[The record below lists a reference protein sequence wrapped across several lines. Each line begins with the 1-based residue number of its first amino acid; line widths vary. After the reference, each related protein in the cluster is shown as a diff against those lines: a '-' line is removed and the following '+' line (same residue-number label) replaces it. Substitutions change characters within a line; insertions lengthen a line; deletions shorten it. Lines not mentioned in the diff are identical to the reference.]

1 MQKEMTPAHCR
12 LLHAVAQTLKD
23 YPLYEHQMDEL
34 VSLVE
39 SNDELSSMS
48 HLDGKHDR
56 DTIVKYIIN
65 HSATCS
71 RLTDREKR
79 EAVIAEYAEYLDEDI
94 SFYKWHDGL
103 LNKQEREFVAAN
115 PNKRYADV
123 RTGKVSS
130 LLDWAS
136 HLRFRAA
143 GSHGAQAI
151 TATLKEWASDFGYR
165 GAKKWGVET
174 FMDAFHK
181 DRLVETGKDY
191 LLYVL
196 YQEIGPLSECCE
208 IHDNYYS
215 WKELCAWAA
224 IERYYGHSVH
234 YGHGESYR
242 SSEFDHLGDFGE
254 YLERKLPE
262 CFNGSPKCDM
272 GGFETCIVVNRKY
285 KCANLPFC
293 HCEPGKIVNWHES
306 VPSWRDGFNKK
317 RCKGGDCECDN
328 FRFDKDD
335 EACENCCPYIKE
347 LEEQFVK
354 FCAGE

>member
-39 SNDELSSMS
+39 SDSFLHSMS
-48 HLDGKHDR
+48 CLDGKHDR

-94 SFYKWHDGL
+94 SFYKWKDGL

-115 PNKRYADV
+115 PNKRYVDV
-123 RTGKVSS
+123 RTGKA
-130 LLDWAS
+130 D
-136 HLRFRAA
+136 
-143 GSHGAQAI
+143 
-151 TATLKEWASDFGYR
+151 TLKKWKSDFGYR

-191 LLYVL
+191 QLYVL
-196 YQEIGPLSECCE
+196 NEEIDPYANICV

-224 IERYYGHSVH
+224 IERYYGHSVR

-262 CFNGSPKCDM
+262 CFNGNPKCDM

-285 KCANLPFC
+285 KCADVPFC
-293 HCEPGKIVNWHES
+293 QCDDECVISSAVSNWHES

-328 FRFDKDD
+328 FRLYKND
-335 EACENCCPYIKE
+335 EACGNCCPYIKE